1 MKFSTL
7 RKLRRSG
14 TREVNGFSVPTTF
27 SASCRKEQVRH
38 GESVLWRTGSLCSP
52 EAALPSAVVRH
63 SVPWIDLACLLE
75 MFLSQLGHAQV
86 LEPASE
92 HPMVKRIFRS

>member
-1 MKFSTL
+1 M
-7 RKLRRSG
+7 
-14 TREVNGFSVPTTF
+14 GFSEG
-27 SASCRKEQVRH
+27 CRKEQA
-38 GESVLWRTGSLCSP
+38 GSLCSP

-92 HPMVKRIFRS
+92 HPMVKRIFRSELVCLFFVSTCFFEFT